1 MIEWLLPL
9 AGLYALHRAG
19 LIELDYPIRQAVRW
33 RRGAPTLP
41 GEPKEGLFEGMA
53 RPEAARLI
61 ATYGLQGWA
70 HEASRVDLATSL
82 VYLQM
87 LERACGELGHA
98 IPDPVRAL
106 DAGPSDW
113 FYVRV
118 LQAFLAR
125 SGSEIPREVALDG
138 VELDAFR
145 VYDDLR
151 SRHDWA
157 EAYIGGLPGVRYVAG
172 DVRGYREPVDLAF
185 MFYPFIFTADHRR
198 WGLPR
203 RHLRPAEHLAHVA
216 GLVKPGGLL
225 MIVNQGEA
233 EREAQHRLLAEVG
246 LPVAWWGEHP
256 SALWTYPQPRFI
268 TVVRR

>member
-9 AGLYALHRAG
+9 AGLYLLHRAG
-19 LIELDYPIRQAVRW
+19 VIEIDYPLRQAVRW
-33 RRGAPTLP
+33 RRGAPKLL
-41 GEPKEGLFEGMA
+41 GEPKEGLFEGLA

-61 ATYGLQGWA
+61 ATYELQGWA
-70 HEASRVDLATSL
+70 REASRLDLATSL

-87 LERACGELGHA
+87 LERAFGEVGFA

-118 LQAFLAR
+118 LHAFLAR
-125 SGSEIPREVALDG
+125 WGSASPRKVALDG
-138 VELDAFR
+138 VELDAYR
-145 VYDDLR
+145 VYNDLR

-157 EAYIGGLPGVRYVAG
+157 EAYIGGLPGVRYITS
-172 DVRGYREPVDLAF
+172 DVRDYCEPVDVAF

-203 RHLRPAEHLAHVA
+203 RHLRPAAHLAHVA
-216 GLVKPGGLL
+216 SRVKPGGLL
-225 MIVNQGEA
+225 LIVNQGEA
-233 EREAQHRLLAEVG
+233 ERETQHRLLAEVG
-246 LPVAWWGEHP
+246 LPVTWWAEHP

-268 TVVRR
+268 TVVRV